1 MSGLRSYE
9 AVGSYSALSE
19 ASPHRVTQVMLET
32 LATRIAEASGHMQRG
47 EMGEKGE
54 KIGKALALV
63 EGLVLSLDP
72 DGGGE
77 IAANLQ
83 RLYEYIS
90 GVLLQANLENRVDYL
105 GEAAALVNEIKAG
118 WDGIAGA
125 EAR

>member
-9 AVGSYSALSE
+9 DVGSYSALSD
-19 ASPHRVTQVMLET
+19 ASPHRVAQVMLDA

-47 EMGEKGE
+47 ETQEKGA

-72 DGGGE
+72 DRGGE

-90 GVLLQANLENRVDYL
+90 GVLLKANLENRVEYL